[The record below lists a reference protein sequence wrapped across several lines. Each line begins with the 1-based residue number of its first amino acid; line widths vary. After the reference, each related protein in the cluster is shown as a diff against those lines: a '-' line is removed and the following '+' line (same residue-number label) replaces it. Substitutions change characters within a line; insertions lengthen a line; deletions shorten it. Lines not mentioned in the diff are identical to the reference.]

1 MSASLL
7 AQESTGGAIARKG
20 FGYQDA
26 FVLQHIPLWL
36 SQGAFSHVV
45 SEAVGDIE
53 VFYFAP
59 GGKTKRVFCEAKD
72 HRLTWNEFWKE
83 VADFKKAYEASPDEF
98 LRFVLMCKDY
108 NSETAPLVAMLGR
121 LRGVGSAYDD
131 RSPVLEGTREGITN
145 WVQKKGQSAEIAE
158 FVMNHVE
165 FVPYSS
171 EHATSAF
178 VGEVEKHLPSI
189 NLRTNEIT
197 LFRSACE
204 QLIKGSS
211 LGPVYR
217 SDIENALTKTLGAG
231 SAEWLST
238 PTALLLEPV
247 NVRAEELGLMV
258 GDFNGPGRSAL
269 TTQSWAELGAA
280 AREVGEFIKGSRP
293 RATIALSGKQRM
305 SLSCL
310 LGYTFSATRGFIL
323 DIDHNGHHYRTNDH
337 AKAAGSFFKEA
348 RRVGA
353 GDIKE
358 AVVCIGFPTPVGAD
372 VDMASESTLN
382 SLSRLDLTSTQ
393 AIDSMATLNTAVAEV
408 KAALMRFRSE
418 QKLARLH
425 LFLKAPSFFAMA
437 LGHRLNA
444 IGSVQLYDW
453 VDGNYRP
460 TAMLADPS

>member
-36 SQGAFSHVV
+36 SLSAFSHVV
-45 SEAVGDIE
+45 SEAVGDVE

-59 GGKTKRVFCEAKD
+59 GGKTKRVFYEAKD
-72 HRLTWNEFWKE
+72 HRLTAPEFWKE
-83 VADFKKAYEASPDEF
+83 VADFKKAYEASSAEF
-98 LRFVLMCKDY
+98 LRFVLLCKDF

-131 RSPVLEGTREGITN
+131 GSPVLEGTREGITN
-145 WVQKKGQSAEIAE
+145 WVQKKGQSAEMAE
-158 FVMNHVE
+158 FVVNHVE
-165 FVPYSS
+165 FVPYSG

-178 VGEVEKHLPSI
+178 AGEVEKHLPSV
-189 NLRTNEIT
+189 NLRSNEIAS
-197 LFRSACE
+197 FRSACE

-217 SDIENALTKTLGAG
+217 ADIEKALTKTLGAG
-231 SAEWLST
+231 SVDWLST
-238 PTALLLEPV
+238 PNGLLLEPA
-247 NVRAEELGLMV
+247 NVRAEELGLVV
-258 GDFNGPGRSAL
+258 GDFNGPGRCAL

-280 AREVGEFIKGSRP
+280 AREAGEFIKGSRP
-293 RATIALSGKQRM
+293 RATVALSGKQRM

-323 DIDHNGHHYRTNDH
+323 DIDHNGHHYRTDDH
-337 AKAAGSFFKEA
+337 TKAAGSFFKEEL
-348 RRVGA
+348 RIGTD
-353 GDIKE
+353 DIQE

-372 VDMASESTLN
+372 VDMASGSTLN
-382 SLSRLDLTSTQ
+382 SLSRLDLNSTQ
-393 AIDSMATLNTAVAEV
+393 AVGSMAALNTAVAEA
-408 KAALMRFRSE
+408 KAALMRLRSE
-418 QKLARLH
+418 QKLARVH

-444 IGSVQLYDW
+444 VGPIQLYDW
-453 VDGNYRP
+453 VDEKYVC
-460 TAMLADPS
+460 TATLN

>member
-26 FVLQHIPLWL
+26 FMLQHIPLWL
-36 SQGAFSHVV
+36 SQGAFSHAV

-59 GGKTKRVFCEAKD
+59 GGKTKRVLYEAKD
-72 HRLTWNEFWKE
+72 HRLTASEFWKE
-83 VADFKKAYEASPDEF
+83 VADFKKAHDASPTEF
-98 LRFVLMCKDY
+98 LRFVLLCKEF
-108 NSETAPLVAMLGR
+108 NSETTPLVAMLGR

-131 RSPVLEGTREGITN
+131 GSSVLEGTREGITN
-145 WVQKKGQSAEIAE
+145 WVQKKGQSAEMAE

-165 FVPYSS
+165 FAPYSG

-178 VGEVEKHLPSI
+178 AGEVEKHLPSI
-189 NLRTNEIT
+189 NLRSNEIA
-197 LFRSACE
+197 LFRSTCE

-217 SDIENALTKTLGAG
+217 ADIEEALMKTLGAG
-231 SAEWLST
+231 SADWLAT
-238 PTALLLEPV
+238 PNDLLLEPT
-247 NVRAEELGLMV
+247 NVRAEDLGLVV
-258 GDFNGPGRSAL
+258 GDFNGPDRSAL
-269 TTQSWAELGAA
+269 THQSWSELGAA
-280 AREVGEFIKGSRP
+280 AREVGNFIKGSRP

-310 LGYTFSATRGFIL
+310 LGYAFSATRGFIL
-323 DIDHNGHHYRTNDH
+323 DIDHNGHHYRTDDH
-337 AKAAGSFFKEA
+337 AKAAGSFFKEEQRA
-348 RRVGA
+348 GA
-353 GDIKE
+353 SGIQE

-372 VDMASESTLN
+372 VDMGSGSTLN

-393 AIDSMATLNTAVAEV
+393 AVDSMATLNTAVAEA
-408 KAALMRFRSE
+408 KTALMRFRSE
-418 QKLARLH
+418 QKLIRVH

-444 IGSVQLYDW
+444 AGLVQLYDW
-453 VDGNYRP
+453 VDGKYLS
-460 TAMLADPS
+460 TAVLGDTA